1 MIRMN
6 ISMNS
11 LIISEWLIIKIF
23 VRLVEVPF
31 LFNLKL
37 ITVSLLLLLSLLFTS
52 CKSEYEER
60 LEEVKE
66 LKEKITMVEASNS
79 LLPKE
84 WLINEIENLE
94 DEISFLAKVSGNE
107 KLFLAEVH
115 ER

>member
-1 MIRMN
+1 MN

-11 LIISEWLIIKIF
+11 LIISEWLIIKFF

-31 LFNLKL
+31 LFNMKL
-37 ITVSLLLLLSLLFTS
+37 ITVSLLLRSLLFTS
-52 CKSEYEER
+52 CKSEDEER

-84 WLINEIENLE
+84 RLINEIENLE

-107 KLFLAEVH
+107 KLF
-115 ER
+115 

>member
-1 MIRMN
+1 MN

-11 LIISEWLIIKIF
+11 LIISEWLIIKFF

-31 LFNLKL
+31 LFNMKL
-37 ITVSLLLLLSLLFTS
+37 ITVSLLLRSLLFTS
-52 CKSEYEER
+52 CKSEDEER

-84 WLINEIENLE
+84 RLINEIENLE

>member
-1 MIRMN
+1 MN

-37 ITVSLLLLLSLLFTS
+37 ITVSLLLLSLLFTS

-84 WLINEIENLE
+84 RLINEIENLE

>member
-11 LIISEWLIIKIF
+11 LIISEWLIIKFF

-31 LFNLKL
+31 LFNMKL
-37 ITVSLLLLLSLLFTS
+37 ITVSLLLRSLLFTS
-52 CKSEYEER
+52 CKSEDEER

-79 LLPKE
+79 LLQK
-84 WLINEIENLE
+84 N
-94 DEISFLAKVSGNE
+94 D
-107 KLFLAEVH
+107 
-115 ER
+115 